1 MIWFSDCPFLAQLLK
16 CEFYGEGEGTIL
28 EILKMIWKLLSKGM
42 NDFCYCFSD
51 LPQTSKSKQKNMSD
65 RLSPA
70 RISLPPIKN
79 ERRSNEH
86 DYNRPT

>member
-1 MIWFSDCPFLAQLLK
+1 
-16 CEFYGEGEGTIL
+16 
-28 EILKMIWKLLSKGM
+28 M